1 MIDFFAPDYFTAR
14 ARFRSAVLARGGQI
28 ESILLDAK
36 GPARDD
42 LTQTDLTTIDLTPT
56 DLTIDIGWFGS
67 PAPKRAFIHSSG
79 LHGVEGFAGSAIQLQ
94 WLEEGIPEPA
104 PDCAIALVHAL
115 NPFGMAWLRRVNE
128 NNVDLNRNFLAADA
142 EFSGAPD
149 DYAALDSFLNPPSPP
164 SSPVT
169 ELFALRAAGKILHYG
184 MPALRRA
191 IASGQY
197 EFPRGLFFG
206 GNRREQGTRR
216 FQLYIS
222 QRFSDSSRLVAIDVH
237 TGLGRFGE
245 DCLLVSDDQ
254 QRLASAAEMQLAY
267 GNRMQSPDAKE
278 YRISSPR
285 FAGWPL
291 FPHVPR
297 RPGLFRRPGIRH
309 PSSPHRSGR
318 AAGGEPRPPLRNRR
332 RTRKSSRETTA
343 PRSLLPVRQA
353 MARTDSEARPR
364 SDRPGISPGLRL
376 SNHSRPACD
385 MIGSSLVLVDQRLKT
400 STILCLRPFLRRPPR
415 PGRTTPSPCSTCRRT

>member
-1 MIDFFAPDYFTAR
+1 MIDFFSADYFTAR
-14 ARFRSAVLARGGQI
+14 SRFRSAVLARGGQI

-36 GPARDD
+36 GPG
-42 LTQTDLTTIDLTPT
+42 QN

-94 WLEEGIPEPA
+94 WLEDGIPEPA

-128 NNVDLNRNFLAADA
+128 NNVDLNRNFLGEDG

-149 DYAALDSFLNPPSPP
+149 DYAALDSFLNPASPP

-184 MPALRRA
+184 VPALRRA

-197 EFPRGLFFG
+197 DFSRGLFFG
-206 GNRREQGTRR
+206 GKRREQGTRR

-222 QRFSDSSRLVAIDVH
+222 GRFSDSSRLVAIDVH

-245 DCLLVSDDQ
+245 DCLLVCDDED
-254 QRLASAAEMQLAY
+254 RLANAAEMQAAY
-267 GNRMQSPDAKE
+267 GSRVQSPDTKE
-278 YRISSPR
+278 IGYRPR
-285 FAGWPL
+285 GAQEGLYFRMFPAAQVYFAVQEFGT
-291 FPHVPR
+291 R
-297 RPGLFRRPGIRH
+297 RPLTVLAALRAENRGHHYGIDGAPENHQAKMRLLEVFC
-309 PSSPHRSGR
+309 PPDKRWREQVLMRGREVIGQALSLAFDSSG
-318 AAGGEPRPPLRNRR
+318 A
-332 RTRKSSRETTA
+332 
-343 PRSLLPVRQA
+343 
-353 MARTDSEARPR
+353 
-364 SDRPGISPGLRL
+364 I
-376 SNHSRPACD
+376 
-385 MIGSSLVLVDQRLKT
+385 
-400 STILCLRPFLRRPPR
+400 
-415 PGRTTPSPCSTCRRT
+415 